1 MPVLQRPAAEIAYL
15 QAGQGTDTLLF
26 IHGALCDHSDWR
38 EQLAFFE
45 GTHRVVAPDLQGHG
59 RSSVHTGLIGVEP
72 YARDMAALIE
82 ALGLQRV
89 WLVAHSMGCRV
100 ALRTSELAAQQ
111 VAGLVLIDGAYL
123 TPCLLTER
131 TQAEREAL
139 AQAARERGRALYE
152 GQMPAERAQRG
163 FSQMFFD
170 PRMNAERDRM
180 IERAR
185 RLPAHVARE
194 LMPDFAAWDLLHME
208 PTLLRVK
215 VPVLALLCTYMNSQH
230 ERVSLSPGMTTPWIE
245 ALQTLTP
252 QARLV
257 RYEGS
262 GHFPM
267 LERPEAVNREILDFI
282 ARAG

>member
-45 GTHRVVAPDLQGHG
+45 GTHCAVAPDLQGHG
-59 RSSVHTGLIGVEP
+59 RSSAHPGLIGVEP

-131 TQAEREAL
+131 SQAEREAL

-208 PTLLRVK
+208 QTLARVK
-215 VPVLALLCTYMNSQH
+215 VPVLAMLCTYMNSQH
-230 ERVSLSPGMTTPWIE
+230 ERVSLSPGMSTPWIE

>member
-59 RSSVHTGLIGVEP
+59 RSSAHTGLIGVEP